1 MMLKVKY
8 LIIYNK
14 ILQEKQQKCIDKQ
27 QQKVD
32 KEHQIEQEQQQED
45 QVLVED
51 KVKLYY
57 HNQKKLKLQKLI

>member
-1 MMLKVKY
+1 MLKVKY

-32 KEHQIEQEQQQED
+32 KEHQIE
-45 QVLVED
+45 
-51 KVKLYY
+51 
-57 HNQKKLKLQKLI
+57 